1 MCVICEST
9 LNSSCASEKEACA
22 LMSQMC
28 FSVDVCLCV
37 WLWFQM
43 NVTLLLSRPSSYA
56 YGTLCQILPQLF
68 HMISLI

>member
-9 LNSSCASEKEACA
+9 LNSSCASEKEACT

-37 WLWFQM
+37 AVVSNECNAAAL
-43 NVTLLLSRPSSYA
+43 
-56 YGTLCQILPQLF
+56 
-68 HMISLI
+68 